1 MTGRRAFIQK
11 YSLDAHLQMKKAI
24 LSPDII
30 LFYAKGYVLLV
41 LSGAQV
47 SLRRAWHG
55 TFLGVSSDQLE
66 IQIFSGV
73 VSDYK
78 SSKEDGGPSLHC
90 IGDTGLGKGH
100 SLGHGRP
107 HCNPGVKTH
116 LSTSLSN
123 CSSAWSKKKFD
134 PPPALADCHQQE
146 ECGRVAQ
153 EVLFEARQSPM
164 LSPSSSVP
172 TSPAKCIVEILLS

>member
-1 MTGRRAFIQK
+1 MG
-11 YSLDAHLQMKKAI
+11 L
-24 LSPDII
+24 
-30 LFYAKGYVLLV
+30 
-41 LSGAQV
+41 
-47 SLRRAWHG
+47 
-55 TFLGVSSDQLE
+55 
-66 IQIFSGV
+66 FSGV
-73 VSDYK
+73 VSDYE
-78 SSKEDGGPSLHC
+78 SSKEDGEPPLHC

-107 HCNPGVKTH
+107 HCNPSVKTH

-123 CSSAWSKKKFD
+123 CSSAWVKKKVW

-153 EVLFEARQSPM
+153 EVLSEARQSPM

-172 TSPAKCIVEILLS
+172 TSPAKCIVEILLPWLDNLSLRACFFLFSQTSNAQGWFFCTYLDTNSGRRGFWKFSGRLEAF